1 LSLRVALTT
10 VDSYDAFL
18 IDLDGVVWR
27 GESPVPGAAEAIDL
41 VREAGK
47 RTVFV
52 TNNASR
58 SPRDFAAKLMK
69 MRIPTEPNDVITST
83 HAVVSYLREL
93 GLGRGARVHVCG
105 TDALAQV
112 LRSAGFATT
121 QDTTNVE
128 ALVVAWNP
136 RLQMDDLRRAADV
149 ARAGVPFIG
158 ANRDATYPDEF
169 GLLPGSGSILA
180 AVETAS
186 GVVATVVGKP
196 QPVLFKLAL
205 ERGGA
210 TRARTLFV
218 GDRVDSDVVG
228 ARAAGLP
235 VALVLSGVTT
245 AEEARSVDP
254 APDLVADDLPSLLSG
269 SVEPVVEVGTV
280 EPVAPDDAPRLPAP
294 AEGDDEG
301 HTGDEP
307 ADVGPESNAAVTLFD
322 P

>member
-1 LSLRVALTT
+1 
-10 VDSYDAFL
+10 
-18 IDLDGVVWR
+18 
-27 GESPVPGAAEAIDL
+27 VPGAAEAIDQ

-69 MRIPTEPNDVITST
+69 LRIPTEPNDVITST
-83 HAVVSYLREL
+83 HAVVSYLRDI
-93 GLGRGARVHVCG
+93 GLARGAHVHVCG

-112 LRSAGFATT
+112 LRAAGFVTT
-121 QDTTNVE
+121 KDTTDVE

-136 RLQMDDLRRAADV
+136 LLQMDDLRRAADV
-149 ARAGVPFIG
+149 ARAGIPFIG

-186 GVVATVVGKP
+186 GTTATVVGKP
-196 QPVLFKLAL
+196 QPELFKLAL
-205 ERGGA
+205 GRGGA
-210 TRARTLFV
+210 SRARTLFV

-228 ARAAGLP
+228 ARAAGIP
-235 VALVLSGVTT
+235 VALVLTGVTT
-245 AEEARSVDP
+245 PEAAAAAQP
-254 APDLVADDLPSLLSG
+254 GPDLIADDLPSLLSG
-269 SVEPVVEVGTV
+269 SVVTVVDVATV
-280 EPVAPDDAPRLPAP
+280 ESVIGEDAALLPSP
-294 AEGDDEG
+294 TEGDDEG
-301 HTGDEP
+301 RTGDEP
-307 ADVGPESNAAVTLFD
+307 TDVGPEGNAPVTLFD